1 MGARNGVFPAVS
13 QPAKLAGAGKV
24 RASWNRLT
32 SGPRAR
38 TSRVFQGG
46 VSGRLPDLS

>member
-32 SGPRAR
+32 SGPRAGL
-38 TSRVFQGG
+38 QGCFKAACPG
-46 VSGRLPDLS
+46 VSLT

>member
-32 SGPRAR
+32 SGPPDFKRVSRRRVRA
-38 TSRVFQGG
+38 S
-46 VSGRLPDLS
+46 P